1 MFGSISTPGP
11 ITGLVQTTSQR
22 TDPITSLVTTVPAD
36 LGRLYVNTSGK
47 VPVVTSS
54 TVQAGGLSGQL
65 VSRRDL
71 ISQVTLTGTVLTGV
85 IAAQGNLGKIFTPS
99 SGPAT
104 RLGGVLVSN
113 PFDGELVT
121 LGAIY
126 ADMRFNGG
134 LKSGRGIVGNLL
146 LNGIAANGAV
156 VSGGEIGDTT
166 WGTQLT
172 VNGTNK
178 GIIAAEKPIRFGGVA
193 PGGNVFTGSNAAA
206 VDAVFT
212 NSFDLPG
219 LDLGGLDLML
229 AHLLS
234 LHVDMITGKLMD

>member
-1 MFGSISTPGP
+1 M
-11 ITGLVQTTSQR
+11 
-22 TDPITSLVTTVPAD
+22 
-36 LGRLYVNTSGK
+36 
-47 VPVVTSS
+47 
-54 TVQAGGLSGQL
+54 
-65 VSRRDL
+65 
-71 ISQVTLTGTVLTGV
+71 LTGV

-134 LKSGRGIVGNLL
+134 LKAGRIAVKGGIVGNLVT
-146 LNGIAANGAV
+146 NGIAANGAV

-166 WGTQLT
+166 WGTQFT
-172 VNGTNK
+172 VNGINK
-178 GIIAAEKPIRFGGVA
+178 GLIAAKGPILFAKGA
-193 PGGNVFTGSNAAA
+193 TPGGNVFNPATGSNAAA

>member
-1 MFGSISTPGP
+1 
-11 ITGLVQTTSQR
+11 
-22 TDPITSLVTTVPAD
+22 
-36 LGRLYVNTSGK
+36 
-47 VPVVTSS
+47 
-54 TVQAGGLSGQL
+54 
-65 VSRRDL
+65 
-71 ISQVTLTGTVLTGV
+71 VLTGD
-85 IAAQGNLGKIFTPS
+85 IAAQGNLGKIFTPTPS

-121 LGAIY
+121 LGTIY

-134 LKSGRGIVGNLL
+134 LKSGRIAAKGGIVGNLL

-156 VSGGEIGDTT
+156 VSDGEIGDTT
-166 WGTQLT
+166 WGTQFT

-178 GIIAAEKPIRFGGVA
+178 GIIAAKGPILFHSGT

-206 VDAVFT
+206 IDAVFT
-212 NSFDLPG
+212 NSLDLSG

-234 LHVDMITGKLMD
+234 LHVDITGKLMD